1 MWPADAALARRT
13 QMSILEANLPG
24 AYFLSRPLDRGGK
37 PLAIGNVSV
46 TGRAFLAPM
55 SGVTDLP
62 FRRLAH
68 RFGASLVVSEM
79 VACDRTLLRSEE
91 ARLRREGEGLDIHV
105 VQLAGR
111 DPDAMRVG
119 VHAAEDAGAHI
130 VDINMGCPAKRVTNG
145 FAGSALMREA
155 NLAIRI
161 VEATVKAAS
170 VPVTLKMRLG
180 WDHSSLNAPDLAR
193 RAEAAGIQLVTVHGR
208 TRCQFYNG
216 KADWRAIRAIK
227 ESVKIP
233 VVANGDL
240 VSAADAPKMLEVS
253 GADAVMIGR
262 GACGQP
268 WLVGQTA
275 AAVSGVAA
283 QPAPVGHQLSALVL
297 EHYEAMLSH
306 YGIDKGVRIARKHLG
321 WYLDRLKT
329 SVSGAFR
336 GAILQTDD
344 PRTIRQLLASAF
356 DAPAGA
362 KAA

>member
-1 MWPADAALARRT
+1 
-13 QMSILEANLPG
+13 
-24 AYFLSRPLDRGGK
+24 
-37 PLAIGNVSV
+37 
-46 TGRAFLAPM
+46 M

-79 VACDRTLLRSEE
+79 VACDRMLLKSEE

-111 DPDAMRVG
+111 DPDAMQDG
-119 VHAAEDAGAHI
+119 VHAAETAGAQI
-130 VDINMGCPAKRVTNG
+130 IDINMGCPAKRVTNG

-155 NLAIRI
+155 DLAIRM

-180 WDHSSLNAPDLAR
+180 WDHSSLNATDLAR
-193 RAEAAGIQLVTVHGR
+193 RAEAAGVQLVTVHGR

-268 WLVGQTA
+268 WLVGQA
-275 AAVSGVAA
+275 AAALSGAVA
-283 QPAPVGHQLSALVL
+283 QPAPVADQLSALVL
-297 EHYEAMLSH
+297 EHYDEMLLH
-306 YGIDKGVRIARKHLG
+306 YGIAKGVRVARKHLG
-321 WYLDRLKT
+321 WYLDRLKA
-329 SVSGAFR
+329 SVSRALR
-336 GAILQTDD
+336 AAILQTDD
-344 PRTIRQLLASAF
+344 PRSARQLLASALEASF
-356 DAPAGA
+356 E
-362 KAA
+362 AAA

>member
-1 MWPADAALARRT
+1 
-13 QMSILEANLPG
+13 
-24 AYFLSRPLDRGGK
+24 
-37 PLAIGNVSV
+37 
-46 TGRAFLAPM
+46 M

-68 RFGASLVVSEM
+68 RYGAGLVVSEM
-79 VACDRTLLRSEE
+79 VACDPTLLRSEE
-91 ARLRREGEGLDIHV
+91 ARLRVEGEGLDFHV

-111 DPDAMRVG
+111 DPEAMRDG
-119 VHAAEDAGAHI
+119 VLTAEAAGADI
-130 VDINMGCPAKRVTNG
+130 IDINMGCPAKRVTNG

-155 NLAIRI
+155 DLAIRI
-161 VEATVKAAS
+161 VEATVSAAS

-180 WDHSSLNAPDLAR
+180 WDHASLNAADLAQ

-240 VSAADAPKMLEVS
+240 VSAEDAPAMLRAS

-262 GACGQP
+262 GAYGQP
-268 WLVGQTA
+268 WIVAQAG
-275 AAVSGVAA
+275 AVLAGRTPP
-283 QPAPVGHQLSALVL
+283 PAPLGDVLGSFIL

-306 YGIDKGVRIARKHLG
+306 YGIGKGVRIARKHLG
-321 WYLDRLKT
+321 WYLDRLKA
-329 SVSGAFR
+329 SVPAELR
-336 GAILQTDD
+336 GAILQSGD
-344 PRTIRQLLASAF
+344 PRVVRQLLAAAFATSAE
-356 DAPAGA
+356 
-362 KAA
+362 AAAA